1 MTVVAVV
8 STVNVDGKKDAS
20 GAFVPEAR
28 AFLRFHGADP
38 KGDAVVP
45 FDHRLSPDKRRAHVE
60 AGIRAARE
68 ALGAPIEGLAF
79 FCHGYRRGL
88 QTGHTTKALGGLVD
102 VIRETCSHDVAIPL
116 YACDAARDADA
127 DRKDD
132 LTDVPGGD
140 GGFADVLR
148 DAMLRTPG
156 AFFGAHID
164 AHVTAAHTTR
174 NPHVRR
180 FEVTAAVP
188 SETIL
193 GLPGGSWLVTP
204 GSSRWK
210 TWIRALRTDFR
221 FRFPFLDA
229 AGIAQVLDRGTFLP

>member
-8 STVNVDGKKDAS
+8 SAVNVDGKKDAS

-38 KGDAVVP
+38 KGAAFVP
-45 FDHRLSPDKRRAHVE
+45 FDHRLAPAKRRAQVE
-60 AGIRAARE
+60 AGIRAAHT
-68 ALGAPIEGLAF
+68 ALGARIEGLAF

-88 QTGHTTKALGGLVD
+88 QTGHTTKALGGLVETMRD
-102 VIRETCSHDVAIPL
+102 TCSPNVAVPL
-116 YACDAARDADA
+116 YACDAARDEDA

-132 LTDVPGGD
+132 LLDAPGGD
-140 GGFADVLR
+140 GGFADALR
-148 DAMLRTPG
+148 DAMLRTRAFHG
-156 AFFGAHID
+156 ANVD
-164 AHVTAAHTTR
+164 AHVTAGHTTR

-204 GSSRWK
+204 NSARWK